1 MSNMKKE
8 AYSVEVIGFNQT
20 ERIVLSSIFGL
31 SARRS
36 PKFLQHHTI
45 AYSPDIFLIDAAD
58 SSAVELYRERNALG
72 KVPAIMIGD
81 TNHGTGWPVLPR
93 PLQWT
98 RMFKA
103 FDLAIEPM
111 IGTPPPAPPPNPNA
125 GAMPAP
131 YTAPAATAAM
141 PIDHW
146 PAASI
151 PPAAAPLPAA
161 ASAAAVAAA
170 AASAAAAALIQNAES
185 AQYPGTQPMI
195 KIAPVP
201 QYDDRTL
208 PADRTVP
215 YDRNSDFER
224 TVPTPIAPASLLER
238 AGVKMGTQPQQMV
251 VPMVPT
257 ARDDITMNVSPPTRP
272 SSPAA
277 PVAPA
282 PADWVLVV
290 DDNQT
295 VREFMKSKLTPFG
308 FNVDYA
314 ETGEQAVG
322 FTGQKHYACV
332 FLDVIMPGI
341 DGYQVCKLIKS
352 KKSIIGKT
360 AVVMLTSKGSP
371 FDKIRGAMAGCDA
384 YLTKPVNEEK
394 LLETIVKF
402 IPTHA

>member
-81 TNHGTGWPVLPR
+81 SNHSTGWPVLPR

-111 IGTPPPAPPPNPNA
+111 IGATPPPAPPVNLNA
-125 GAMPAP
+125 GAMPSHAAP
-131 YTAPAATAAM
+131 SASVAPPGYVAPAA
-141 PIDHW
+141 
-146 PAASI
+146 PA
-151 PPAAAPLPAA
+151 PVAAAPSP
-161 ASAAAVAAA
+161 
-170 AASAAAAALIQNAES
+170 LIQNTETL
-185 AQYPGTQPMI
+185 QNRGTQPI
-195 KIAPVP
+195 VKVVSSPV
-201 QYDDRTL
+201 YDDRTL

-224 TVPTPIAPASLLER
+224 TVPTPVSPASLLER
-238 AGVKMGTQPQQMV
+238 AGVAQGTQPQPMV
-251 VPMVPT
+251 VPMQREDVT
-257 ARDDITMNVSPPTRP
+257 VNVSPPTRP
-272 SSPAA
+272 TTPLPVAA
-277 PVAPA
+277 PVS
-282 PADWVLVV
+282 ADWVLVV

-322 FTGQKHYACV
+322 FTGQKHYTCV

-352 KKSIIGKT
+352 KKSIVGKT

-394 LLETIVKF
+394 LLETIVRF